1 MKQSFPDPNRLSVL
15 VASVLLAYALAR
27 LLDPGR
33 PALEWQILGVTFSIT
48 LNLSVAAAF
57 LSAGMTAAGM
67 DWLLRAHPHY
77 SSAASPEHW
86 LLPALTAFV
95 IGIPLY
101 TLPVGGAWW
110 LSFGLGAVLFLLVL
124 IAEYIALDV
133 SDLRYMLASAG
144 LVALSF
150 ALFLVLCAA
159 LEYANARLAFILL
172 TVFPAAALVALR
184 ALHLRLEKW
193 QWPWALGIGLVCAQ
207 IAAALHYWP
216 IAPAQY
222 GLAVLAPLY
231 VLTDLG
237 ARVHEQSSLRGAI
250 WQNILFLVFFWG
262 AAFFL
267 RP

>member
-1 MKQSFPDPNRLSVL
+1 MKQTFPDPNRLSVL
-15 VASVLLAYALAR
+15 TASVLLAYALAR
-27 LLDPGR
+27 LIDPGR
-33 PALEWQILGVTFSIT
+33 PALAWQILGVAFSLP
-48 LNLSVAAAF
+48 LNLSAAAAF
-57 LSAGMTAAGM
+57 LSAGMTAAGT
-67 DWLLRAHPHY
+67 DWLLRTHPNY
-77 SSAASPEHW
+77 DSAASPEHW
-86 LLPALTAFV
+86 LLPALTAFA

-101 TLPVGGAWW
+101 TLPAGGGWW

-124 IAEYIALDV
+124 MAEYIALDI
-133 SDLRYMLASAG
+133 SDPRYLLASAG

-184 ALHLRLEKW
+184 ALHLRQGEWL
-193 QWPWALGIGLVCAQ
+193 WPWAIGIGLACAQ

-237 ARVHEQSSLRGAI
+237 ARVQEQNSLRGAT
-250 WQNILFLVFFWG
+250 WQNALFLLLFWG
-262 AAFFL
+262 AALFL